1 MKMRLYDLQEDYD
14 YQTKKL
20 MRKKPSDAS
29 FRRIYQGREFST
41 WAKNVERVMFAS
53 RERLIH
59 KMTNH

>member
-20 MRKKPSDAS
+20 MRNKPSDAS

-41 WAKNVERVMFAS
+41 WAKKRWEGMFAS